1 MIIKP
6 YWNLPFISF
15 FQLNVGICSN
25 KCIYS
30 ISSVWV
36 FVSFIFGCSLVVF
49 RTFLK
54 FAFHCFFIPKF
65 LLYVCVI
72 YSTAQYFVKIISSKY
87 MLSIELISSPYSLP
101 LLFLALPFSFVLQNS
116 FAYTF
121 RSYIYT

>member
-30 ISSVWV
+30 ISLVWI
-36 FVSFIFGCSLVVF
+36 FVSFILGCSLVVF

-54 FAFHCFFIPKF
+54 FAFHCFFSKF
-65 LLYVCVI
+65 LLYVYII

-87 MLSIELISSPYSLP
+87 IPYIELISSPYSLT